1 MAVYSIKDLEMLSG
15 IKAHTIRIWEQRY
28 NIIHPKRTPTNIR
41 YYEDGDLRQLLNIS
55 ILNKNG
61 FKISRIASMDEEE
74 IKAAVNELS
83 SGTFEDTVQV
93 DALTISMM
101 ELDEGKFETI
111 LSSNIRAIGFER
123 TMLEVIYP
131 FLDKLSLLWLTGS
144 IHAVQESFISNLVR
158 QKLIAAL
165 DEIPYAQ
172 HAEKSFILYLPEGE
186 AQELSLLFLQYL
198 IRNRGHKVLYLGQ
211 NTSLVDLAEAC
222 KIYQTDY
229 VVTIISEAFTRQSVH
244 QYLEDLKKVCVG
256 KKILITG
263 YQVLVQG
270 IATGAGIRVMK
281 NLDDILNVLQE
292 IDQNELITSEIR

>member
-1 MAVYSIKDLEMLSG
+1 MLSG

-28 NIIHPKRTPTNIR
+28 DIIQPQRTPTNIR
-41 YYEDGDLRQLLNIS
+41 YYEDRDLRLLLNIS

-61 FKISRIASMDEEE
+61 FKISRIASMDEQE
-74 IKAAVNELS
+74 IKDEVNKLS
-83 SGTFEDTVQV
+83 SGNFEDSVQV
-93 DALTISMM
+93 DAMTISMM

-165 DEIPYAQ
+165 DEIPFAQ
-172 HAEKSFILYLPEGE
+172 HAKRSFILYLPEGE
-186 AQELSLLFLQYL
+186 SQELSLLFLQYL
-198 IRNRGHKVLYLGQ
+198 IRNRGHRVLYLGQ
-211 NTSLVDLAEAC
+211 NTGLPDLAEAC
-222 KIYQTDY
+222 KIFQTDY
-229 VVTIISEAFTRQSVH
+229 IVTIISEAFTRQSVH
-244 QYLEDLKKVCVG
+244 QYLTDLRQVCQDKTV
-256 KKILITG
+256 LITG

-270 IATGAGIRVMK
+270 ITTDSGVRVMK
-281 NLDDILNVLQE
+281 NLEEILSVLGE
-292 IDQNELITSEIR
+292 IDQPELIR

>member
-41 YYEDGDLRQLLNIS
+41 YYEDRDLRQLLNIS
-55 ILNKNG
+55 ILNRNG
-61 FKISRIASMDEEE
+61 FKISRIASMNEEE
-74 IKAAVNELS
+74 IKKAVNDLS
-83 SGTFEDTVQV
+83 SGTFEDSVQV

-111 LSSNIRAIGFER
+111 LSSNIRALGFER

-165 DEIPYAQ
+165 DEIPFSPN
-172 HAEKSFILYLPEGE
+172 AERSFILYLPEGE
-186 AQELSLLFLQYL
+186 SQELSLLFLQYL

-222 KIYQTDY
+222 KIYKTDY

-244 QYLEDLKKVCVG
+244 QYLENLRKVCSGKKV
-256 KKILITG
+256 LITG

-270 IATGAGIRVMK
+270 IATGPDIRVMK
-281 NLDDILNVLQE
+281 NLDDILSVLQE
-292 IDQNELITSEIR
+292 IDRQVLISTDIQ

>member
-1 MAVYSIKDLEMLSG
+1 MQPVAVYSIKDLEMLSG

-28 NIIHPKRTPTNIR
+28 DIIQPQRTPTNIR
-41 YYEDGDLRQLLNIS
+41 YYEDHDLRLLLNIS

-61 FKISRIASMDEEE
+61 FKISRIASMDEQE
-74 IKAAVNELS
+74 IKAEVNKLS
-83 SGTFEDTVQV
+83 SGNFEDSIQV
-93 DALTISMM
+93 DAMTISMM

-165 DEIPYAQ
+165 DEIPFAQ
-172 HAEKSFILYLPEGE
+172 NAKRSFILYLPEGE
-186 AQELSLLFLQYL
+186 SQELSLLFLQYL
-198 IRNRGHKVLYLGQ
+198 IRNRGHRVLYLGQ
-211 NTSLVDLAEAC
+211 NTGLPNLAEAC
-222 KIYQTDY
+222 KIFQTDY
-229 VVTIISEAFTRQSVH
+229 ILTIISEAFTRQSVH
-244 QYLEDLKKVCVG
+244 QYLTDLKQVCQEKTV
-256 KKILITG
+256 LITG

-270 IATGAGIRVMK
+270 ITTGSGVRVMK
-281 NLDDILNVLQE
+281 NLEEILSVLGE
-292 IDQNELITSEIR
+292 IDQPELIR

>member
-1 MAVYSIKDLEMLSG
+1 VAVYSIKDLEMLSG

-28 NIIHPKRTPTNIR
+28 NIIQPKRTPTNIR
-41 YYEDGDLRQLLNIS
+41 FYEDSDLRLLLNIS

-61 FKISRIASMDEEE
+61 FKISKIALMDEEE
-74 IKAAVNELS
+74 IREEVNRLS
-83 SGTFEDTVQV
+83 SGNFEDTVQV
-93 DALTISMM
+93 DAMTISMM

-186 AQELSLLFLQYL
+186 SQELSLLFLQYL
-198 IRNRGHKVLYLGQ
+198 IRNRGHRVLYLGQ

-222 KIYQTDY
+222 KIFKAQY
-229 VVTIISEAFTRQSVH
+229 VVSIISEAFTRQSVH
-244 QYLEDLKKVCVG
+244 QYLEDLKKVCQD
-256 KKILITG
+256 KTILITG

-270 IATGAGIRVMK
+270 IASGTGVRVMK
-281 NLDDILNVLQE
+281 NLEDILHVLAE
-292 IDQNELITSEIR
+292 MEEVSVVS

>member
-41 YYEDGDLRQLLNIS
+41 YYEDRDLRQLLNIS
-55 ILNKNG
+55 ILNRNG

-74 IKAAVNELS
+74 IKAEVNQLAN
-83 SGTFEDTVQV
+83 GTFEDTVQV

-158 QKLIAAL
+158 QKLISAL
-165 DEIPYAQ
+165 DEIPFAY
-172 HAEKSFILYLPEGE
+172 HADKSFILYLPEGE
-186 AQELSLLFLQYL
+186 SQELSLLFLQYL
-198 IRNRGHKVLYLGQ
+198 VRNRGHKVLYLGQ
-211 NTSLVDLAEAC
+211 NTSLADLAEAC
-222 KIYQTDY
+222 KIYKTNY

-244 QYLEDLKKVCVG
+244 QYLEDLKKVCSGIKV
-256 KKILITG
+256 LITG

-270 IATGAGIRVMK
+270 IATGSSIRVMK

-292 IDQNELITSEIR
+292 IDQPDLISTDIQ

>member
-1 MAVYSIKDLEMLSG
+1 MLSG

-41 YYEDGDLRQLLNIS
+41 YYEDRDLRQLLNIS
-55 ILNKNG
+55 ILNRNG
-61 FKISRIASMDEEE
+61 FKISRIASMNEEE
-74 IKAAVNELS
+74 IKKAVNDLS
-83 SGTFEDTVQV
+83 SGTFEDSVQV

-111 LSSNIRAIGFER
+111 LSSNIRALGFER

-165 DEIPYAQ
+165 DEIPFSPN
-172 HAEKSFILYLPEGE
+172 AERSFILYLPEGE
-186 AQELSLLFLQYL
+186 SQELSLLFLQYL

-222 KIYQTDY
+222 KIYKTDY

-244 QYLEDLKKVCVG
+244 QYLENLRKVCSGKKV
-256 KKILITG
+256 LITG

-270 IATGAGIRVMK
+270 IATGPDIRVMK
-281 NLDDILNVLQE
+281 NLDDILSVLQE
-292 IDQNELITSEIR
+292 IDRQVLISTDIQ

>member
-1 MAVYSIKDLEMLSG
+1 MLSG

-41 YYEDGDLRQLLNIS
+41 YYEDRDLRQLLNIS
-55 ILNKNG
+55 ILNRNG
-61 FKISRIASMDEEE
+61 FKISRIASMNEEE
-74 IKAAVNELS
+74 IKAEVNQLA

-158 QKLIAAL
+158 QKLISAL
-165 DEIPYAQ
+165 DEIPFAH
-172 HAEKSFILYLPEGE
+172 HADQSFILYLPEGE
-186 AQELSLLFLQYL
+186 SQELSLLFLQYL
-198 IRNRGHKVLYLGQ
+198 VRNRGHKVLYLGQ
-211 NTSLVDLAEAC
+211 NTSLADLAEAC
-222 KIYQTDY
+222 KIYKTNY

-244 QYLEDLKKVCVG
+244 QYLEDLKKVCSGIKV
-256 KKILITG
+256 LITG

-270 IATGAGIRVMK
+270 IATSSSVRVMK
-281 NLDDILNVLQE
+281 NLEDILSVLQE
-292 IDQNELITSEIR
+292 IDQPELISTDIQ